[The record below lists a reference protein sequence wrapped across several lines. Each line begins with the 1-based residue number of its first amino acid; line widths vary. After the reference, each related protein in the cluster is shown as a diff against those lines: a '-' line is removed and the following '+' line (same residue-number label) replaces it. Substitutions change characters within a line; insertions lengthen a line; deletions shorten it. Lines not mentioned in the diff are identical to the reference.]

1 MSDPRAGESGAAATR
16 REFLRTAGAA
26 AAVGAATGP
35 AAFAGPAAAGTVPAL
50 AIDGGPKAVT
60 IEGKE
65 AWRWPRYGKAEEEA
79 VLELVR
85 KPGYDQ
91 ITALEKE
98 WKAFLGVDHARAYC
112 NGTSALAAMYFALDL
127 PPGSEVMVPSYTFFA
142 SIVPMRHFGLV
153 PVFVDVD
160 PRTLNFD
167 LDDARKRL
175 TKNTR
180 AVLPIHWYGLPCDMD
195 EICSWADEKG
205 LIVLEDAAHAHGA
218 KLQGRPMG
226 TWGRMSIF
234 SYQTTKPLPALE
246 GGMGVYRDQDDCDR
260 ASAFGHHDKCFGKY
274 ARYQGTG
281 LGMKLRMHPLAAAL
295 ARCQLRDLPA
305 RVAAGAEQMRRL
317 NERLTQLP
325 GLTAQLTRPDCERV
339 YYDWNALFLDEKR
352 AGMSR
357 EECVRALVAEGVA
370 AIPHVYKLQHELPL
384 YAEPQWWHHPPVIP
398 DTLPGSNEA
407 NATMIALRYFT
418 SEQPELAEQYVRA
431 FEKVWA
437 RRGRT

>member
-1 MSDPRAGESGAAATR
+1 MDAERPDDPMAASR
-16 REFLRTAGAA
+16 REFLRAAGAALTAGATAGQA
-26 AAVGAATGP
+26 AIAAP
-35 AAFAGPAAAGTVPAL
+35 SAADTLPAL

-60 IEGKE
+60 IEGAE
-65 AWRWPRYGKAEEEA
+65 AWRWPLYGKAEEEA
-79 VLELVR
+79 VLALVR
-85 KPGYDQ
+85 KPSYDQ
-91 ITALEKE
+91 IAALEQD
-98 WKAFLGVDHARAYC
+98 WKAFLGVDHARAFC

-127 PPGSEVMVPSYTFFA
+127 PPGSEILVPSYTFFA
-142 SIVPMRHFGLV
+142 SIVPMRLFGLV
-153 PVFVDVD
+153 PVFVDID
-160 PRTLNFD
+160 PHTLNFD

-180 AVLPIHWYGLPCDMD
+180 AVLPIHWFGLPCDMD
-195 EICSWADEKG
+195 EICRWADEKD

-218 KLQGRPMG
+218 TLQGRPMG

-234 SYQTTKPLPALE
+234 SYQATKPLPALE

-274 ARYQGTG
+274 ARYAGTG
-281 LGMKLRMHPLAAAL
+281 LGMKLRMHPVAAAL

-317 NERLTQLP
+317 NERLTSLP
-325 GLTAQLTRPDCERV
+325 GLTAQRTRPDCQRV
-339 YYDWNALFLDEKR
+339 YYDWNPLFLDEKR

-370 AIPHVYKLQHELPL
+370 AQAYIYPLQHEKPL

-398 DTLPGSNEA
+398 DVLPGSNEA
-407 NATMIALRYFT
+407 NVTMIGVRYLT
-418 SEQPELAEQYVRA
+418 SDQPELVEQYVRA

-437 RRGRT
+437 RRGRK